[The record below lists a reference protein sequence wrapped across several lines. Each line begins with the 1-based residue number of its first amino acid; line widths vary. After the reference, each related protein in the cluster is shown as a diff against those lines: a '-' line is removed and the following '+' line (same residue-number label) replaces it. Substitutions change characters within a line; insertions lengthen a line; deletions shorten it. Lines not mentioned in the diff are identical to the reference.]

1 MDNMTANEVLADRVD
16 RIDASLAKFKN
27 EVRDHFEKQSDK
39 CVEHG
44 KTTHEHTIQI
54 NNVMEMVDTL
64 GGNIRDLNNVLTTFI
79 NSFTK
84 DMAIVSEKTSGTDKW
99 KSALWDL
106 LKGFIILAMGYL
118 LAGGGK

>member
-16 RIDASLAKFKN
+16 RIDASLQKFKL

-54 NNVMEMVDTL
+54 DNIMIMVDNL
-64 GGNIRDLNNVLTTFI
+64 SANIKELNTVLTTFI
-79 NSFTK
+79 HSFGK
-84 DMAIVSEKTSGTDKW
+84 DMAVVSEKTQSTDKW
-99 KSALWDL
+99 KSYGTDL
-106 LKGFIILAMGYL
+106 LKAFVILAFGYL